1 MDFNIEGKEYKFLLL
16 HTHIAEDLCDH
27 RPIYLKFKKTETCYL
42 SETLQFEIP
51 SAKEV
56 ERETN
61 LMAPFVYYVK
71 ETNNIMI
78 NYVAREIPEGIE
90 VQNLGLYL
98 NDGMDYIKESDEE
111 NKICEYLKTAPEE
124 ITLKLV

>member
-61 LMAPFVYYVK
+61 LMVK
-71 ETNNIMI
+71 VLDI
-78 NYVAREIPEGIE
+78 
-90 VQNLGLYL
+90 LYL
-98 NDGMDYIKESDEE
+98 MPIVRTQVQFLHDIGKMAVKF
-111 NKICEYLKTAPEE
+111 
-124 ITLKLV
+124 

>member
-42 SETLQFEIP
+42 SEPLQFEIP

-56 ERETN
+56 EKETH

-78 NYVAREIPEGIE
+78 NYVAREISEGIE

-98 NDGMDYIKESDEE
+98 NEGMDYIQESDEE

-124 ITLKLV
+124 IELKLV